1 MDKNESAKEQ
11 KVPSDYSKAITN
23 ALSIM
28 RALAVAMDQETEMV
42 GKTDVEALS
51 KARLEKA
58 KLIRDYR
65 ASLAPLMQNPVSL
78 KEASEETRAQLK
90 KIAEMLAVST
100 KKNMDTLKIAVT
112 ATQSLVMT
120 IMNAAR
126 AQTNPIGTYSDP
138 RKASAKAD
146 GYGSICSPVAVS
158 RTA

>member
-1 MDKNESAKEQ
+1 MDKNVISKEQ
-11 KVPSDYSKAITN
+11 KVPPDYSKAIAN
-23 ALSIM
+23 ALSVM

-42 GKTDVEALS
+42 GKTDVEALT
-51 KARLEKA
+51 KVRLEKA

-78 KEASEETRAQLK
+78 KETSEETRAQLR
-90 KIAEMLAVST
+90 KIAERLAVST
-100 KKNMDTLKIAVT
+100 KKNMDTLKVAVT

-126 AQTNPIGTYSDP
+126 AQTRPIGTYSDP
-138 RKASAKAD
+138 RKAASKAE
-146 GYGSICSPVAVS
+146 GYGATCTPVAVS